1 MGGTLQ
7 VDGTYVEFFAISIAE
22 DDEVHLNTKSG
33 LHGDSKLGKRC
44 VDSYDYD
51 FGNRHGA
58 LQGSNSETITS
69 EHSHSMRK

>member
-33 LHGDSKLGKRC
+33 SHEGQQTWE
-44 VDSYDYD
+44 
-51 FGNRHGA
+51 A
-58 LQGSNSETITS
+58 LCGL
-69 EHSHSMRK
+69 M